1 MPSTPVTYGYAE
13 LANRIEQVLGE
24 RLTRSTLRSAV
35 SQNRRGRPVQT
46 RPRMTAGMPAPL
58 PAPSRTA
65 PARFD
70 VAAVEAWLSEHPR
83 LRWNT
88 ARAEALQALAAGASI
103 DSVVAAGVA
112 AGLSWRHLTAV
123 LNEFDGGQR
132 SVAGVHK
139 RFRRLLAAAD
149 ELPNRSGSDR

>member
-1 MPSTPVTYGYAE
+1 MPSAPVTYGYAE

-24 RLTRSTLRSAV
+24 RLTCSTLRSAV
-35 SQNRRGRPVQT
+35 SQNRRDRPVQT
-46 RPRMTAGMPAPL
+46 RPRLTAGMPAPL

-70 VAAVEAWLSEHPR
+70 GAAVEAWLSEHPR
-83 LRWNT
+83 LRWNA
-88 ARAEALQALAAGASI
+88 ARQEVLQALVGGASI
-103 DSVVAAGVA
+103 DSVVTAGVA

-123 LNEFDGGQR
+123 LNDFDHGHR

-139 RFRRLLAAAD
+139 RFRHLLPAGEPM
-149 ELPNRSGSDR
+149 ELTDP